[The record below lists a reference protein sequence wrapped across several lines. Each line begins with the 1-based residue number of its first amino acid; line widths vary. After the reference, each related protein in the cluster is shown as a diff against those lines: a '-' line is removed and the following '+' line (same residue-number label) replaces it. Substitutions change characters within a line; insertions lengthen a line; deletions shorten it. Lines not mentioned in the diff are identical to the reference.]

1 MIMRR
6 IQLYTFL
13 LVSIF
18 VVSACSEAVISP
30 TEEGHSLASSTKTT
44 FITIDESTAGA
55 EMPTRAAL
63 PSDGSTKATRAAVTM
78 DEHFNLLGNDP
89 KEFDTDAYIIHEDGA
104 IDDNGNRHI
113 AYLKIRWKQ
122 VKKEKGGFKLTT
134 YVPKIELEWPNHN
147 PIDIENESD
156 GKSKWYICGIIGGTM
171 ERQYDDKVPLSVE
184 FYNEKTEDQN
194 KPLSVNGKNCRKFTI
209 PFVAQWTKLVIKG
222 KNKIAFSGLQFN
234 PQGVVFHI
242 KIKRNDKLITEP
254 KDYNYM
260 FASTALTRNILYLF
274 NDCNE
279 EDLPNQNS
287 YVHIVNDQKKFNKV
301 ADYWKW
307 NFNNDK
313 RNLGGRE
320 DYSHPDTEM
329 AYQCK
334 LEGEHR
340 KGVDYDEFWVWG
352 MPIEHGKREF
362 NGDGYMEHNTSI
374 TSYRG
379 GFALGWTGSDF
390 KKVERG
396 EFLVANSPY
405 GVITDEWNQPIVDWK
420 SYNGKIIDVNLKVK
434 RPGSKKYKWCV
445 PLERFAKFNLSR
457 DKERQFTNNLES
469 GTGEGAITQR
479 YGNGHPVNF
488 VNIINRNLCPPGYHV
503 PTVYEMTA
511 AFPFFNYRLRDKWT
525 KENKDMTGEPLRFDE
540 VTVPKKNPIPYYGLE
555 YLRFFGDK
563 FKDEVENEKDFHFV
577 NFHSIYKRVKNNG
590 VEAIYAIRFIYNS
603 SDDNCGADARA
614 IGNRYRCAYR
624 YVISASGMNDDGRGH
639 RLSVTA
645 RWLGNLPIS
654 IEDVATETF
663 WESDKS
669 MDVIRIFNV
678 ENNDK
683 KDIYQSFFTRTYHYN
698 RGFGYT
704 NDRYPQNS
712 NPFAGTFDR
721 RAFTKVGFERPFDK
735 PDSNREGAVR
745 CIANWDLD
753 ENAPNAPRKQKLK
766 GHDEKYY
773 EYVRSSRK

>member
-1 MIMRR
+1 MMRR

-30 TEEGHSLASSTKTT
+30 TEEGHSLASSAKTT

-89 KEFDTDAYIIHEDGA
+89 KEFETDAYIIKED
-104 IDDNGNRHI
+104 DDMNDNANRHI
-113 AYLKIRWKQ
+113 AYLKIQWKQ
-122 VKKEKGGFKLTT
+122 VKKVNGGFKLTT
-134 YVPKIELEWPNHN
+134 YEPKIELKWPNN
-147 PIDIENESD
+147 NEIPIEKETD
-156 GKSKWYICGIIGGTM
+156 GSSKWYICGIIGGTM
-171 ERQYDDKVPLSVE
+171 EPVFDAKVPLSVE
-184 FYNEKTEDQN
+184 FYNEDTKDQN

-209 PFVAQWTKLVIKG
+209 PFVAEWKKLDIKG
-222 KNKIAFSGLQFN
+222 TNKIAFSGLQFN

-260 FASTALTRNILYLF
+260 FASTALTRNIFYVF
-274 NDCNE
+274 HDW
-279 EDLPNQNS
+279 DLDNQNS
-287 YVHIVNDQKKFNKV
+287 NVHILNDQKKFNKV

-307 NFNNDK
+307 NYPEDQ

-320 DYSHPDTEM
+320 NYDTPDTEM
-329 AYQCK
+329 AYRCK
-334 LEGEHR
+334 LEGDHR

-352 MPIEHGKREF
+352 MPIEHGSRLF

-374 TSYRG
+374 TSYHG
-379 GFALGWTGSDF
+379 GFALGWTGPDF

-405 GVITDEWNQPIVDWK
+405 GQITDEWNQPIVDWK
-420 SYNGKIIDVNLKVK
+420 SYNGKVIDVNLKVK
-434 RPGSKKYKWCV
+434 RPGSKNYKWCV
-445 PLERFAKFNLSR
+445 PLERFARSNLSR
-457 DKERQFTNNLES
+457 DKERQFTNNLAS
-469 GTGEGAITQR
+469 GTGEGAIFQR
-479 YGNGHPVNF
+479 PGKSHPVNF
-488 VNIINRNLCPPGYHV
+488 VNVINSSLCPQGYHV
-503 PTVYEMTA
+503 PSIYEMTA
-511 AFPFFNYRLRDKWT
+511 AFPYFQNRLRDNWK
-525 KENKDMTGEPLRFDE
+525 KDKKDMTGEPLRFDE
-540 VTVPKKNPIPYYGLE
+540 VTVPKKSPIPYYGLE
-555 YLRFFGDK
+555 YLRMFGD
-563 FKDEVENEKDFHFV
+563 DYGYCQLV
-577 NFHSIYKRVKNNG
+577 NFHSIYKRVKNFDG
-590 VEAIYAIRFIYNS
+590 KEAIYAIRFIYNS
-603 SDDNCGADARA
+603 SDDNSGAVASK

-624 YVISASGMNDDGRGH
+624 YLISASGMNDDGRGH

-663 WESDKS
+663 WENDNS

-678 ENNDK
+678 ENKD
-683 KDIYQSFFTRTYHYN
+683 KDIYQTFFTRTYKWN
-698 RGFGYT
+698 MGFGQD
-704 NDRYPQNS
+704 NDRYKDPYN
-712 NPFAGTFDR
+712 GTFFR
-721 RAFTKVGFERPFDK
+721 RAFTKNGFERTND
-735 PDSNREGAVR
+735 GAGSDRVGAIR
-745 CIANWDLD
+745 CIANWNLD
-753 ENAPNAPRKQKLK
+753 ENAANAPRKQKIN

-773 EYVRSSRK
+773 EYVNPRRK